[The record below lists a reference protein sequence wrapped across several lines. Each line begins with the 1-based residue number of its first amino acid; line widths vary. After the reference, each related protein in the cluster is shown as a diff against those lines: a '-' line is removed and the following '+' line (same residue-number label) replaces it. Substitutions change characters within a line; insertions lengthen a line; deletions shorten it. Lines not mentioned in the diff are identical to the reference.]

1 MITFPV
7 GRIDMGRLI
16 PFVVADPIKQ
26 VNNST
31 VPLRGHKYLHGLTN
45 YLLELHHILHVCFSH
60 STSSRWTLQMW
71 RTDEGRFRMT
81 PACPS
86 PAPPVVCLVKHI
98 SCISKKEIL
107 LEGSLVRPFG
117 LRTNI
122 PVLKTGA
129 ASVPSMSLPLL
140 PVDQFKH
147 LVSKMVKKFSLFVVF
162 SHLNHGKHFQNIQ
175 K

>member
-1 MITFPV
+1 MDPTNVENGRGKVPHDPSLPFASTF
-7 GRIDMGRLI
+7 
-16 PFVVADPIKQ
+16 
-26 VNNST
+26 S
-31 VPLRGHKYLHGLTN
+31 GLSSQT
-45 YLLELHHILHVCFSH
+45 YLLHF
-60 STSSRWTLQMW
+60 Q
-71 RTDEGRFRMT
+71 
-81 PACPS
+81 
-86 PAPPVVCLVKHI
+86 
-98 SCISKKEIL
+98 KEIL

-122 PVLKTGA
+122 PVLITGA

-147 LVSKMVKKFSLFVVF
+147 LVSKMVKKFNLFVVF